1 MGWQKPSAQ
10 LSGLLA
16 SAVANLTCEMRVT
29 FGCPSYYTPG
39 GNLFCGVFENN
50 IFLRLSEPDRE
61 QFLQAFPGSAAFEPM
76 KGKPMREYVVP
87 PPELP
92 AELEKLE
99 LWLKRSLDYAASLPA
114 KKKKK

>member
-1 MGWQKPSAQ
+1 MRPFFACCQHHCIFQVALILP
-10 LSGLLA
+10 LA
-16 SAVANLTCEMRVT
+16 LV
-29 FGCPSYYTPG
+29 
-39 GNLFCGVFENN
+39 
-50 IFLRLSEPDRE
+50 FLR
-61 QFLQAFPGSAAFEPM
+61 
-76 KGKPMREYVVP
+76 P